1 LEIVAK
7 KGYGGL
13 YYAPAYLS
21 SSNLNEIA
29 VVRFA
34 IDTGATI
41 TSISSVDAALNGID
55 CSKLQPV
62 SPTYSATTPNI
73 HTCFISN
80 CKVGF
85 ISDDGRL
92 SVEQLSQINV
102 FCDSQ
107 NITIQSVLGLN
118 LLDNYQ
124 IYFSNDKMSMILKR
138 SLAPHTSQ
146 IC

>member
-29 VVRFA
+29 VIRFA
-34 IDTGATI
+34 IDTGATV
-41 TSISSVDAALNGID
+41 TTISSVDAALNGID
-55 CSKLQPV
+55 WSKLQPL

-73 HTCFISN
+73 HTCFISD

-85 ISDDGRL
+85 ISGDGRL
-92 SVEQLSQINV
+92 SVDQLSQINV
-102 FCDSQ
+102 FCDSH

-124 IYFSNDKMSMILKR
+124 IYFSNDKMSMILSK
-138 SLAPHTSQ
+138 
-146 IC
+146 